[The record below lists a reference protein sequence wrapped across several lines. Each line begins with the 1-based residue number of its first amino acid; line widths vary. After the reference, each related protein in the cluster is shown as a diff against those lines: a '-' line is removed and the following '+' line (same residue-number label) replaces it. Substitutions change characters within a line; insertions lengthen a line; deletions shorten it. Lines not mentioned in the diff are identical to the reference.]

1 MPKKEYGWANG
12 NIPII
17 GDHSLAKHR
26 ILREYVQK
34 YVEILTSDPRI
45 DRFKLALVDGFA
57 GGGIYQRV
65 GHAEPHLGSP
75 AILMEAMASAE
86 AAVAKT
92 RQKQIR
98 IEANYY
104 FVDKNEENIA
114 ALEKT
119 LQDHVYPRYPGAT
132 PSILTGRFEEKLPA
146 IVADIKKK
154 GKSHRAIF
162 LLDQYGYTAVP
173 LSTLQRIFNE
183 LPKAEVFLTLAVGW
197 IAGYLRSVKNAP
209 DVIRRSLGI
218 RESASEE
225 EIEEKLLGG
234 AGTNEKLRVVQKLL
248 HDAFVGD
255 SGARFATP
263 FFIVSRESHRPYWFL
278 HLANST
284 RANEVVKELHWAMQN
299 HFSHY
304 GDAGLAMLG
313 FDPDREADPAQ
324 LSFAF
329 DSFAMQKTEKAL
341 LEEIPRRIA
350 TAHRDGVS
358 FDALFAAVTNETPAT
373 KDMLGAVVATLCRVG
388 DLGKQGGAGERRH
401 LETALHDDDVIFPS
415 GQGKLPWQ

>member
-12 NIPII
+12 NIPTI

-26 ILREYVQK
+26 ILRQYVQK
-34 YVEILTSDPRI
+34 YVEILTSNPRI
-45 DRFKLALVDGFA
+45 DRFQIALVDGFA
-57 GGGIYQRV
+57 GGGIYQRS

-75 AILMEAMASAE
+75 AILIEAIAAAE
-86 AAVAKT
+86 LAVRAT
-92 RQKQIR
+92 RQKQIHFLPS
-98 IEANYY
+98 YY
-104 FVDKNEENIA
+104 FVDMNTANVA

-119 LQDHVYPRYPGAT
+119 LADHVYPRFPGVV
-132 PSILTGRFEEKLPA
+132 PHILTGRFEDQLAP

-154 GKSHRAIF
+154 GKSPRAIF

-173 LSTLQRIFNE
+173 LSSLQLIFKE

-197 IAGYLRSVKNAP
+197 IAGYLRSVAEAP
-209 DVIRRSLGI
+209 QVIRDSLGL
-218 RESASEE
+218 RESATEE

-234 AGTNEKLRVVQKLL
+234 EGSNDKLRVVQKLL
-248 HDAFVGD
+248 HDAFVGE
-255 SGARFATP
+255 SGAKYATP

-313 FDPDREADPAQ
+313 FDPDREADPSQ

-329 DSFAMQKTEKAL
+329 DSFAMQKTERAL
-341 LEEIPRRIA
+341 LEEVPRRVA
-350 TAHRDGVS
+350 STYANGVS
-358 FDALFAAVTNETPAT
+358 FDDLFAAVTNETPAT
-373 KDMLGAVVATLCRVG
+373 KEMLGAALATLCRG
-388 DLGKQGGAGERRH
+388 GELQKQGGEGQRRH
-401 LETALHDDDVIFPS
+401 VETAVHGDDILFPS
-415 GQGKLPWQ
+415 AQGRLPWK